1 MPLPPTSVITIERFI
16 IEQEQ
21 LHPQATGDLS
31 GLLYDLALAAKM
43 ISLKVRSAGLAD
55 IIGAT
60 ENENVQ
66 GEVQQKLDV
75 LANEIIIK
83 ALDHSGRLCV
93 MGSEEVEGPIP
104 IPSRFKQG
112 RYAMLFDPLDGSS
125 NIDVNTS
132 IGTIFSIHRKVS
144 SGPDGTEEDCLQVGS
159 NQVAAGYFIYG
170 SSTMMVYTTG
180 NGVHGF
186 TLDQALGE
194 FILSHENIST
204 PEQGRIYS
212 VNEGNQSKWDEGTRQ
227 YIEHLKT
234 PDEATGRPYSMR
246 YIGSLVAD
254 FHRNLLKGGIFMYP
268 GPKAKLRLLYEA
280 APLAMV
286 AEQAGGLATTGTQSI
301 LDVVPTGL
309 HMRVPLVIGSRA
321 NVEEYLEFA
330 GAASVSAGRRMSGT
344 TSAG

>member
-1 MPLPPTSVITIERFI
+1 MNVVIKTVQQHILDEERRFPGASGDFTS
-16 IEQEQ
+16 
-21 LHPQATGDLS
+21 
-31 GLLYDLALAAKM
+31 LLTSLTVAAKV
-43 ISLKVRSAGLAD
+43 ISRDVNRAGLSD
-55 IIGAT
+55 VLGAT
-60 ENENVQ
+60 KYTNVH
-66 GEVQQKLDV
+66 GEKVMKLDEF
-75 LANEIIIK
+75 AENTI
-83 ALDHSGRLCV
+83 CNV
-93 MGSEEVEGPIP
+93 MGSCGMLSVMASEENEAIVPIP
-104 IPSRFKQG
+104 DG
-112 RYAMLFDPLDGSS
+112 RPRGKYVLLYDPLDGSS